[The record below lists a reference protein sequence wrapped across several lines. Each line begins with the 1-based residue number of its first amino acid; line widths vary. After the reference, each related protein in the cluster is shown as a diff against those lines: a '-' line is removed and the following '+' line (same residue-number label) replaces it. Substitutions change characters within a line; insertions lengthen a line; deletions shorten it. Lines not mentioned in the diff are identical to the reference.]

1 MTKEQRQ
8 QLADLRYESAQ
19 CELKMRELQVKR
31 AELRIEELECRRR
44 GEIVTDEWRQDV
56 IETDKAL
63 QQVREA
69 QNRIHLAIDRIY
81 DEIENS

>member
-8 QLADLRYESAQ
+8 QLADYRYESAQ
-19 CELKMRELQVKR
+19 CQLKMRQLQVKQ
-31 AELRIEELECRRR
+31 AELCVEELECRRR
-44 GEIVTDEWRQDV
+44 GELVTEEWRQEV

-69 QNRIHLAIDRIY
+69 QNRIHLAIDRLY
-81 DEIENS
+81 NEIENS